1 MSRNINKLYPPE
13 QGRKTGS
20 PNLARLAA
28 EKQRNE
34 EYRSGERETQ
44 PQKSKDSDSLSKQKN
59 TSNET
64 ASVKSNNQKGQI
76 VQ

>member
-1 MSRNINKLYPPE
+1 MSRNNQKFYPPE
-13 QGRKTGS
+13 QNRKTGS

-34 EYRSGERETQ
+34 EYRSERETH
-44 PQKSKDSDSLSKQKN
+44 QKIKDSDSLSKQKN
-59 TSNET
+59 TSSE
-64 ASVKSNNQKGQI
+64 AVSARSSQKGQI

>member
-1 MSRNINKLYPPE
+1 MSRNNNKFYPPE

-34 EYRSGERETQ
+34 EYRSSERETY
-44 PQKSKDSDSLSKQKN
+44 QKTRDSDSLSKQKN
-59 TSNET
+59 TSNE
-64 ASVKSNNQKGQI
+64 AVSARPSQKGQI

>member
-1 MSRNINKLYPPE
+1 MSRNNQKFYPPE
-13 QGRKTGS
+13 QNRKTGS

-34 EYRSGERETQ
+34 EYRSERETH
-44 PQKSKDSDSLSKQKN
+44 QKTKDSDSLSKQKN
-59 TSNET
+59 TSSEAVSAR
-64 ASVKSNNQKGQI
+64 ASQKGQI